1 MKRKEES
8 KPPRPGMVWSERF
21 NRWVDPDTRAA
32 ERRAQDEAIARSV
45 EADQQRLKEVL
56 RQAEAAQA
64 RQTDALEQVA
74 ESLALSVLR
83 ELVEARKKAG
93 LSQSDVARRMD
104 VPASAIPRLESGAHS
119 PTLTTLSRYAAAIG
133 VTLEVRKT
141 A

>member
-1 MKRKEES
+1 MKHKEEP

-21 NRWVDPDTRAA
+21 KRWVGPDTRSP

-45 EADQQRLKEVL
+45 EADQERLKEVL

-64 RQTDALEQVA
+64 RQADALDQA
-74 ESLALSVLR
+74 AASLALSVLR

-104 VPASAIPRLESGAHS
+104 VPQSAIVRLESGAHS

-133 VTLEVRKT
+133 ATLEVRRI